1 MLETALFVAVLGFAV
16 CLGMVVA
23 DRFVDMTQRRWRYS
37 IRSLMILTAL
47 VSFVLAV
54 IVSISRK

>member
-1 MLETALFVAVLGFAV
+1 MLEAALFVAVLGFAV

-23 DRFVDMTQRRWRYS
+23 DKFVDMTQRRWRYS
-37 IRSLMILTAL
+37 IRSLMILMAL
-47 VSFVLAV
+47 VSFALAV